1 MLAIATSIYVENA
14 EGNFSRIKVK
24 MLLLL
29 FGWEVS
35 VLFPFTRSNTAM
47 KQKIVRCTCC
57 WLPVRYRTRNAW
69 KVEKH

>member
-1 MLAIATSIYVENA
+1 
-14 EGNFSRIKVK
+14 

-47 KQKIVRCTCC
+47 KQKKSKMYMLLASYALQDAKRVESRKNVRQQ
-57 WLPVRYRTRNAW
+57 RFRHIR
-69 KVEKH
+69 